1 MSQKRRYE
9 EYHDPDYPQ
18 PGVADAKR
26 LRAGEETGGTGTNG
40 GEVAAGSEVDKS
52 DRIRAIVRREFER
65 ELGLKEQ
72 ELNRIEHKL
81 IQAKRLLQRVRYAVV
96 FSFYSKKNLEYSESE
111 LRNELTLAS
120 TSSETV
126 VMEPSNSSSAE
137 LQSQP
142 PQKAVH
148 PSLKKLLGKTTID
161 YNEILKIRPAR
172 QAAKDAKTSIADK
185 LRSKKDE
192 RRLRMAPTE
201 TVTNHSLFPST
212 SSLSSACSSTET
224 LKVPR
229 YISPTKIDRKIDKIN
244 VARGRNQTRHLIAVG
259 NTSKYI
265 GDDSSQQGVTHK
277 WLVYVRTKTDEA
289 SVEEIVAKVRFF
301 LHPSYKPNDVVE
313 VE

>member
-1 MSQKRRYE
+1 MSQKRRFE

-18 PGVADAKR
+18 QEASGTKR
-26 LRAGEETGGTGTNG
+26 SRNGEEAAEGVFGSGG
-40 GEVAAGSEVDKS
+40 GEEVAEKS

-65 ELGLKEQ
+65 ELGAKEQ

-81 IQAKRLLQRVRYAVV
+81 LQAKRLLQRVRYAVV
-96 FSFYSKKNLEYSESE
+96 FSYYTKKNLEYSESE
-111 LRNELTLAS
+111 QRNELTMAAV
-120 TSSETV
+120 SSETV
-126 VMEPSNSSSAE
+126 VVEPAE
-137 LQSQP
+137 SPAQP
-142 PQKAVH
+142 QQKAVH
-148 PSLKKLLGKTTID
+148 PSLKKLLGKSNID
-161 YNEILKIRPAR
+161 YNEILKMRPAR

-201 TVTNHSLFPST
+201 TVTNHSLCPPT
-212 SSLSSACSSTET
+212 TDPI
-224 LKVPR
+224 KVPR
-229 YISPTKIDRKIDKIN
+229 YISPTKIDRQFDKIN
-244 VARGRNQTRHLIAVG
+244 TARGRNQSRHLIAVG

-265 GDDSSQQGVTHK
+265 GDDSTQQGGVTHK

-301 LHPSYKPNDVVE
+301 LHPSYRPNDVVE

>member
-1 MSQKRRYE
+1 MSQKRRFE

-18 PGVADAKR
+18 PGVSGAKR
-26 LRAGEETGGTGTNG
+26 LRAGEEFGHHSGG
-40 GEVAAGSEVDKS
+40 GEDVISGGSADKT

-65 ELGLKEQ
+65 ELALKEQ

-81 IQAKRLLQRVRYAVV
+81 LQAKRLLQRVRYAVV
-96 FSFYSKKNLEYSESE
+96 FSYYTKKNLEYSESE
-111 LRNELTLAS
+111 QRNELTMAS
-120 TSSETV
+120 VSSETV
-126 VMEPSNSSSAE
+126 VVEPNASVE
-137 LQSQP
+137 SQVAP
-142 PQKAVH
+142 AQKAVH

-201 TVTNHSLFPST
+201 TVINHSICPAST
-212 SSLSSACSSTET
+212 SAPSVSEPV
-224 LKVPR
+224 KVPR
-229 YISPTKIDRKIDKIN
+229 YVSPTKIDRPFDKIN
-244 VARGRNQTRHLIAVG
+244 TARGRNQSRHLIAVG

-265 GDDSSQQGVTHK
+265 GDDKSQQGVTHK

-289 SVEEIVAKVRFF
+289 SVEEIVSKVRFF
-301 LHPSYKPNDVVE
+301 LHPSYRPNDVVE